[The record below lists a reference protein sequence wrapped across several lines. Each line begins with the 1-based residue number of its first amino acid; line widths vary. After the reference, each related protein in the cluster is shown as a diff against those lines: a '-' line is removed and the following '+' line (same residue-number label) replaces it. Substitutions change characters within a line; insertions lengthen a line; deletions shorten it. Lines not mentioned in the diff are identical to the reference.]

1 MYRVPTAV
9 GDDDDERRRITPT
22 RQTGQTGQ
30 TAPRR
35 YSTPLPIF
43 LSSHSSTKNCVF
55 ILIFLSFA
63 LSFDKIGGTSAIQKK
78 IFAFLLVLRSVCTI
92 FAIYR
97 LKHCFFNQKHLFL

>member
-9 GDDDDERRRITPT
+9 GDDDDKRRRITPT
-22 RQTGQTGQ
+22 RQTRQTGQ

-35 YSTPLPIF
+35 YSTPPPIF

-63 LSFDKIGGTSAIQKK
+63 LSLDKIGGTSAMPKENLCFSFGI
-78 IFAFLLVLRSVCTI
+78 AFGLHYLCNL
-92 FAIYR
+92 
-97 LKHCFFNQKHLFL
+97 

>member
-9 GDDDDERRRITPT
+9 GDDDDKRRRITPT

-63 LSFDKIGGTSAIQKK
+63 LSLDKIGSTSAMPKENLCFSFG
-78 IFAFLLVLRSVCTI
+78 FAFGLHYLCNL
-92 FAIYR
+92 
-97 LKHCFFNQKHLFL
+97 